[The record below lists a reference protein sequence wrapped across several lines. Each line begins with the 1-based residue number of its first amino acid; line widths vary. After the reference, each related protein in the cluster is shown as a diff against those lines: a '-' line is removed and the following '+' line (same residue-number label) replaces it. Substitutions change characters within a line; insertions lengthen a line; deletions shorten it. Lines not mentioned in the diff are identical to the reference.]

1 MKLLATIKSV
11 KLARQYQR
19 QDGTYANIFGV
30 TIESGDDTIMAETFL
45 SKESQQ
51 KRGIVPGAIGN
62 ATVTMSLREWTDR
75 QGNPHTTQE
84 VRLADFA
91 LANRHIST
99 ESAPN
104 ATTEESSAVEQ
115 PAAEK
120 PAETLTPA
128 EQAQVEENTQLPF

>member
-30 TIESGDDTIMAETFL
+30 TLESGDDTIMAETFL

-99 ESAPN
+99 KSAPN
-104 ATTEESSAVEQ
+104 ATTEEVPATEQ
-115 PAAEK
+115 PAAET
-120 PAETLTPA
+120 AT
-128 EQAQVEENTQLPF
+128 QAAVQGDLPTGDEPF

>member
-51 KRGIVPGAIGN
+51 KKGIVPGAIGN

>member
-99 ESAPN
+99 ESAQ
-104 ATTEESSAVEQ
+104 AAASEESSAAEQ
-115 PAAEK
+115 PAAETAK
-120 PAETLTPA
+120 ETLTPA
-128 EQAQVEENTQLPF
+128 EQAQVEENTNLPF

>member
-30 TIESGDDTIMAETFL
+30 TLESGDDTIMAETFL

-51 KRGIVPGAIGN
+51 KKGIVPGAIGN

-115 PAAEK
+115 PAAETAI
-120 PAETLTPA
+120 PAAVAANIDPTTGL
-128 EQAQVEENTQLPF
+128 QF

>member
-30 TIESGDDTIMAETFL
+30 TIESGDDTIMAETFF

-115 PAAEK
+115 PAAETAK
-120 PAETLTPA
+120 ETLTPA

>member
-104 ATTEESSAVEQ
+104 ATTEESSATEQ

>member
-30 TIESGDDTIMAETFL
+30 TLESGDDTIMAETFL

-51 KRGIVPGAIGN
+51 KKGIVPGAIGN

-104 ATTEESSAVEQ
+104 ATTEESSATEQ
-115 PAAEK
+115 PAAETAI
-120 PAETLTPA
+120 PAAVAANIDPTTG
-128 EQAQVEENTQLPF
+128 LPF

>member
-99 ESAPN
+99 ESAQ
-104 ATTEESSAVEQ
+104 AAASEESSATEQ
-115 PAAEK
+115 PAAEAAK
-120 PAETLTPA
+120 ETLTPA

>member
-30 TIESGDDTIMAETFL
+30 TLESGDDTIMAETFF

-99 ESAPN
+99 ESAQS
-104 ATTEESSAVEQ
+104 AASEDSSAVEQ
-115 PAAEK
+115 PAAETAK
-120 PAETLTPA
+120 ETLTPA

>member
-30 TIESGDDTIMAETFL
+30 TLESGDDTIMAETFL

-99 ESAPN
+99 ESAQ
-104 ATTEESSAVEQ
+104 AAASEESSATEQ
-115 PAAEK
+115 PAAEAAK
-120 PAETLTPA
+120 ETLTPA

>member
-30 TIESGDDTIMAETFL
+30 TLESGDDTIMAETFL

-51 KRGIVPGAIGN
+51 KKGIVPGAIGN

>member
-99 ESAPN
+99 ESAQT
-104 ATTEESSAVEQ
+104 AATEESSATEQ

-120 PAETLTPA
+120 PAESLTPA

>member
-30 TIESGDDTIMAETFL
+30 TLESGDDTIMAETFL

-99 ESAPN
+99 ESAQ
-104 ATTEESSAVEQ
+104 AAASEESSAVEQ
-115 PAAEK
+115 PAAETAI
-120 PAETLTPA
+120 PAAVEANIDPA
-128 EQAQVEENTQLPF
+128 TGLPF

>member
-99 ESAPN
+99 ESAQTAASEEIP
-104 ATTEESSAVEQ
+104 ATEQ

-120 PAETLTPA
+120 PAESLTPA

>member
-30 TIESGDDTIMAETFL
+30 TLESGDDTIMAETFF

-99 ESAPN
+99 ESAQ
-104 ATTEESSAVEQ
+104 AAASEDSSAAEQ
-115 PAAEK
+115 PAAETAK
-120 PAETLTPA
+120 ETLTPA
-128 EQAQVEENTQLPF
+128 EQAQVEENTILPF

>member
-30 TIESGDDTIMAETFL
+30 TLESGDDTIMAETFL

-99 ESAPN
+99 ESAQ
-104 ATTEESSAVEQ
+104 AAASEESSAVEQ

-120 PAETLTPA
+120 PAESLTPA

>member
-30 TIESGDDTIMAETFL
+30 TLESGDDTIMAETFL

-99 ESAPN
+99 ESAQA
-104 ATTEESSAVEQ
+104 ATSEESSAVEQ
-115 PAAEK
+115 PAAQAAK
-120 PAETLTPA
+120 ETLTPA

>member
-30 TIESGDDTIMAETFL
+30 TLESGDDTIMAETFL

-115 PAAEK
+115 PAAETAK
-120 PAETLTPA
+120 ETLTPA
-128 EQAQVEENTQLPF
+128 EQAQVEENTNLPF

>member
-30 TIESGDDTIMAETFL
+30 TLESGDDTIMAETFL

-115 PAAEK
+115 PAAETAK
-120 PAETLTPA
+120 ETLTPA

>member
-30 TIESGDDTIMAETFL
+30 TLESGDDTIMAETFL

-62 ATVTMSLREWTDR
+62 ATVTMSLREWTDK

-99 ESAPN
+99 ESAQ
-104 ATTEESSAVEQ
+104 AAASEDSSATEQ
-115 PAAEK
+115 PE
-120 PAETLTPA
+120 AETAKESLTPA

>member
-30 TIESGDDTIMAETFL
+30 TLESGDDTIMAETFL

-99 ESAPN
+99 ESAQ
-104 ATTEESSAVEQ
+104 AAASEESSAVEQ
-115 PAAEK
+115 PAAETAK
-120 PAETLTPA
+120 ETLTPA

>member
-30 TIESGDDTIMAETFL
+30 TLESGDDTIMAETFL
-45 SKESQQ
+45 SKDSQQ

-84 VRLADFA
+84 VHLADFA

-99 ESAPN
+99 ESAPT
-104 ATTEESSAVEQ
+104 ATAEESSAVEQ

-128 EQAQVEENTQLPF
+128 E

>member
-30 TIESGDDTIMAETFL
+30 TLESGDDTIMAETFF

-99 ESAPN
+99 ESAQ
-104 ATTEESSAVEQ
+104 AAASEESSAVEQ
-115 PAAEK
+115 PAAEAAK
-120 PAETLTPA
+120 ETLTPA
-128 EQAQVEENTQLPF
+128 EQAQVEENTILPF

>member
-19 QDGTYANIFGV
+19 KDGTYANIFGV
-30 TIESGDDTIMAETFL
+30 TLESGDDTIMAETFL

-99 ESAPN
+99 ESAQ
-104 ATTEESSAVEQ
+104 AAASEESSAVEQ

-120 PAETLTPA
+120 PAESLTPA

>member
-30 TIESGDDTIMAETFL
+30 TLESGDDTIMAETFL

-99 ESAPN
+99 ESAQ
-104 ATTEESSAVEQ
+104 AAASEESSAVEQ
-115 PAAEK
+115 PTAETAK
-120 PAETLTPA
+120 ETLTPA

>member
-30 TIESGDDTIMAETFL
+30 TLESGDDTIMAETFL

>member
-11 KLARQYQR
+11 KLARKYQR

-51 KRGIVPGAIGN
+51 KRGIVAGAIG
-62 ATVTMSLREWTDR
+62 TVTVNMSLREWTDS
-75 QGNPHTTQE
+75 QGKLHTPQE

-91 LANRHIST
+91 LANTHIKTQAT
-99 ESAPN
+99 EAAP
-104 ATTEESSAVEQ
+104 EQ
-115 PAAEK
+115 PAEAAAPAAVEGQMPTGDK
-120 PAETLTPA
+120 P
-128 EQAQVEENTQLPF
+128 F

>member
-30 TIESGDDTIMAETFL
+30 TIESGDDTIMAETFF

-99 ESAPN
+99 ESAQS
-104 ATTEESSAVEQ
+104 AASEDSSAVEQ
-115 PAAEK
+115 PAAETAK
-120 PAETLTPA
+120 ETLTPA

>member
-99 ESAPN
+99 ESAQ
-104 ATTEESSAVEQ
+104 AAASEESSATEQ
-115 PAAEK
+115 PAAETAK
-120 PAETLTPA
+120 ETLTPA

>member
-51 KRGIVPGAIGN
+51 KKGIVPGAIGN

-120 PAETLTPA
+120 PAESLTPA

>member
-30 TIESGDDTIMAETFL
+30 TLESGDDTIMAETFL

-120 PAETLTPA
+120 PAESLTPA

>member
-91 LANRHIST
+91 LANRNIST
-99 ESAPN
+99 ESAQ
-104 ATTEESSAVEQ
+104 AAASEDSSAVEQ
-115 PAAEK
+115 PAAETAK
-120 PAETLTPA
+120 ETLTPA

>member
-30 TIESGDDTIMAETFL
+30 TLESGDDTIMAETFL
-45 SKESQQ
+45 SKEIQQ

-99 ESAPN
+99 ESAPTAASEEVP
-104 ATTEESSAVEQ
+104 ATEQ
-115 PAAEK
+115 PAAEAAI
-120 PAETLTPA
+120 PAAVEASIDPA
-128 EQAQVEENTQLPF
+128 TGLPF

>member
-30 TIESGDDTIMAETFL
+30 TLESGDDTIMAETFL
-45 SKESQQ
+45 SKDSQQ

-99 ESAPN
+99 ESAQ
-104 ATTEESSAVEQ
+104 AAASEESSAAEQ
-115 PAAEK
+115 PAAETAI
-120 PAETLTPA
+120 PAA
-128 EQAQVEENTQLPF
+128 VEGQMPTGDEPF

>member
-30 TIESGDDTIMAETFL
+30 TLESGDDTIMAETFF

-99 ESAPN
+99 ESAQ
-104 ATTEESSAVEQ
+104 AAASEDSSAVEQ
-115 PAAEK
+115 PAAETAK
-120 PAETLTPA
+120 ETLTPA
-128 EQAQVEENTQLPF
+128 EQAQVEENTILPF

>member
-30 TIESGDDTIMAETFL
+30 TLESGDDTIMAETFL
-45 SKESQQ
+45 SKDSQQ

-99 ESAPN
+99 ESAQAAASEEVP
-104 ATTEESSAVEQ
+104 ATEQ

-120 PAETLTPA
+120 PAESLTPA

>member
-11 KLARQYQR
+11 KLTRQYQR

-30 TIESGDDTIMAETFL
+30 TLESGDDTIMAETFL

-75 QGNPHTTQE
+75 QGNTHTTQE

-99 ESAPN
+99 ESAQ
-104 ATTEESSAVEQ
+104 AAASEESSATEQ

-128 EQAQVEENTQLPF
+128 EQAQVEENTNLPF

>member
-19 QDGTYANIFGV
+19 QDGTYATIFGV
-30 TIESGDDTIMAETFL
+30 TLESGDDTIMAETFF

-99 ESAPN
+99 ESAQ
-104 ATTEESSAVEQ
+104 AAASEDSSAVEQ
-115 PAAEK
+115 PAAETAK
-120 PAETLTPA
+120 ETLTPA